1 MLRIGIAAILLVVLA
16 TAATLAQ
23 ERTWTQVSDGQQVEA
38 EFVRMVNETVLLKSG
53 RSRYLQIKWHQLSP
67 ADQKWLRDHVPEA
80 RKVMKTDQVAA
91 SGKQSDGDWLQWRG
105 PSGKNIAPGPPVP
118 TEWDET
124 KNIVWRIPL
133 RGRGHSSPIIVGDRL
148 YLTSAD
154 EQEQITGVFAF
165 DKHTGERLWQTPV
178 TRGGFQT
185 NLHAKNTHAT
195 STLASDGEKLFA
207 VFIENNQV
215 KLVKLDL
222 EGKILWQNS
231 VGQYLPQQYKFGYA
245 PSPML
250 YEDLVLVASEYEQG
264 WLAAFSQEDG
274 KEVWRIDRKSTSY
287 STPIVANLGGQDQLL
302 LSGQEKVAGFD
313 PRTGKQLWEAPGTT
327 MATCG
332 TVVWEGDVV
341 YASGG
346 YPHNPTQ
353 TVAVQVGDQA
363 EVLWTSRESCY
374 EQSLLVHDGYVYLMN
389 DKGVFACLD
398 GTTGEEQWKTRLG
411 GNVSSSPLLSGDNI
425 FIANEKGEMFVLK
438 ANPEKYEPVAQNN
451 LGDETF
457 ATPIVSNGKLYARY
471 ADSSSGTRQEFLV
484 CIGEK

>member
-1 MLRIGIAAILLVVLA
+1 M
-16 TAATLAQ
+16 AQ
-23 ERTWTQVSDGQQVEA
+23 AQYRTWTDVSGKQIKA
-38 EFVRMVNETVLLKSG
+38 KFVRIYNGEVVLLSG
-53 RSRYLQIKWHQLSP
+53 PTVHRVNWEQLSP
-67 ADQKWLRDHVPEA
+67 ADQKWLRNHVP
-80 RKVMKTDQVAA
+80 KVDELLKPQANGPTAKPAQ
-91 SGKQSDGDWLQWRG
+91 GNWLQWRG
-105 PSGKNIAPGPPVP
+105 PSGKNIAPGPAVP

-124 KNIVWRIPL
+124 KNILWRIPL
-133 RGRGHSSPIIVGDRL
+133 QGRGHSSPIIVGDHL

-154 EQEQITGVFAF
+154 EQEQITGVYAF
-165 DKHTGERLWQTPV
+165 DKQTGELLWQTPV

-185 NLHAKNTHAT
+185 DVHAKNTHAT

-207 VFIENNQV
+207 LFIENNQV

-222 EGKILWQNS
+222 AGKILWQES
-231 VGQYLPQQYKFGYA
+231 VGQYMPQQYKFGYA

-250 YEDLVLVASEYEQG
+250 YQDLVLVASEYEQG
-264 WLAAFSQEDG
+264 WLAAFSQADG

-287 STPIVANLGGQDQLL
+287 STPIVANINGKDQLL

-313 PRTGKQLWEAPGTT
+313 PRTGQQRWEAPGTT

-332 TVVWEGDVV
+332 TAVWEGNVV
-341 YASGG
+341 YAGGG

-353 TVAVQVGDQA
+353 TVAVKVGDQA
-363 EVLWTSRESCY
+363 EVLWTSHESCY

-389 DKGVFACLD
+389 DKGIFACLN
-398 GTTGEEQWKTRLG
+398 GTTGEEQWRKRLG

-425 FIANEKGEMFVLK
+425 FIANEKGKMFVLK
-438 ANPEKYEPVAQNN
+438 ANPEEYEPVAQNQ

-457 ATPIVSNGKLYARY
+457 ATPIVSDGKLYARY